1 VSLVS
6 PENKIR
12 LKSARP
18 TRWIIAFTVAI
29 GLLGT
34 IGWLNLRHIERMQET
49 AHWVDQTE
57 HARDALDL
65 LLLQLHNVQG
75 NERGYVITG
84 ELGYLTSFQQAVTNT
99 LAQFQTVQTLTT
111 NNPAQRQ
118 QCEKLQGLVAR
129 VFLIASRHVNLRRKS
144 GFTAAQQDIA
154 LGLGPKAMTDISAV
168 LEEMDGIAQT
178 SLESR
183 SAAAQKEVQLTR
195 FFTVSGTGVSF
206 MMLGGVFFLVL
217 RENKL
222 RHDAQVKLDIL
233 NQELRARA
241 VQIEAANKELE
252 SFSYSVS
259 HDLRA
264 PLRHVH
270 GYVEMLQRATDGQ
283 LSDKAK
289 RYLKTISDASIEMGQ
304 LIDDLLAF
312 SRMGRVD
319 MQETRVAL
327 EPLVR
332 EVVAAVERHARDRNI
347 TWKISPLPEVQG
359 DPSMVKQVLINLI
372 ENSVK
377 YTRKREHAVIEIT
390 TAGEEHGQTIFC
402 VKDNGAGFDMKY
414 AHKLFGVFQRLHRA
428 DEFEGTGIGLATVR
442 RIIARH
448 GGRTWAEGK
457 LGEGASFYLTL
468 KVVSKN

>member
-1 VSLVS
+1 
-6 PENKIR
+6 
-12 LKSARP
+12 
-18 TRWIIAFTVAI
+18 
-29 GLLGT
+29 
-34 IGWLNLRHIERMQET
+34 MQET

-75 NERGYVITG
+75 NERGYVISG
-84 ELGYLTSFQQAVTNT
+84 ELAYLNGFDEAVTNT
-99 LAQFQTVQTLTT
+99 LAQFEIVRTLTT
-111 NNPAQRQ
+111 NNPAQRPH
-118 QCEKLQGLVAR
+118 CEKLQGLVAR
-129 VFLIASRHVNLRRKS
+129 VFLIASRQVNLRRKA
-144 GFTAAQQDIA
+144 GFEAARQDIA
-154 LGLGPKAMTDISAV
+154 SGAGRKAMMDISSV
-168 LEEMDGIAQT
+168 LDEMDRIAQA
-178 SLESR
+178 SLEAR
-183 SAAAQKEVQLTR
+183 SAAAQQEVQLTR
-195 FFTVSGTGVSF
+195 FLTISGTGISF
-206 MMLGGVFFLVL
+206 ILLGGVFFLMF
-217 RENKL
+217 RENNL
-222 RHDAQVKLDIL
+222 RHNAQVKLDNL

-241 VQIEAANKELE
+241 VQVEAANKELE

-312 SRMGRVD
+312 SRMGRVEL
-319 MQETRVAL
+319 QEARVAL

-332 EVVAAVERHARDRNI
+332 ETLAMIEPLARDRNI
-347 TWKISPLPEVQG
+347 TWKISSLPEVKG
-359 DPSMVKQVLINLI
+359 DPSMIKQVLVNLI

-377 YTRKREHAVIEIT
+377 YTRKREHAIIEVT
-390 TAGEEHGQTIFC
+390 TAGEEHGQTIIC
-402 VKDNGAGFDMKY
+402 VKDNGAGFDMRY

-457 LGEGASFYLTL
+457 LGEGASFYFTL
-468 KVVSKN
+468 KVTSQN